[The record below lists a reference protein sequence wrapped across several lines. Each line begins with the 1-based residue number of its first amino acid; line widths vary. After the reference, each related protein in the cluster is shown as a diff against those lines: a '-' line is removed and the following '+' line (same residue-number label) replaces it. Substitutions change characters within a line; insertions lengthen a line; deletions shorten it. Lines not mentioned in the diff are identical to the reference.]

1 MDVIQNRKWIII
13 QAVVAIT
20 FGVLFFSLL
29 QKPVY
34 VATSK
39 VMITDKAAVN
49 LFGEILFPWS
59 SYRSSIDTQ
68 MELIKSPLVA
78 EKVIRQLRLSSVTSE
93 TLIGQVAVEQVGE
106 TNLVQI
112 HAQDN
117 DPEKAKDIA
126 DAFAQ
131 SYLLWSQEF
140 SQHQSRVLRK
150 ELVGKIQ
157 ETRDDIL
164 IIGKKIS
171 EQNKGES
178 VSEDVKLQL
187 GLASNL
193 YTMLAEKNEQLKINE
208 QLQSGNVKIVAP
220 ATTPAAP
227 ISPTSTKNGI
237 LGMLAGT
244 IFGLGLAFLV
254 EYLDNTLKTH
264 DDIEKYF
271 GLPLL
276 GQIPN
281 EEPVKTG
288 RSKKRKTTP
297 YGYGRSNAAEAYR
310 ALRTNIQYLN
320 FDKSMRSMI
329 VTSGGPQEGKT
340 TVLTNLAVTLAQ
352 AGSKVIVICCDLRR
366 PSVHKKFSL
375 SNSEG
380 LSSVLAGNIAFED
393 VLQQP
398 VGIEGLKVI
407 TSGPLPPNPSEL
419 LGSRSMQGIIEKA
432 GQMADFVL
440 IDTPPALAVTDCAVI
455 APKVDGVMIIVSAG
469 RTTRDV
475 AKQVKARLEN
485 VAARL
490 LGVVLNNVMPGK
502 GYGYY
507 YYYSYSESEG
517 PPKGKRRIKRL
528 APTFI
533 GSLGVIAVLGLSL
546 YLADT
551 YFLRL
556 GIFPA
561 IVDFVSPVGRLLRLS
576 DIREL
581 VRNSY
586 KIKI

>member
-1 MDVIQNRKWIII
+1 LDVIQNRKWIII